1 MIGIETMG
9 IYSGHLGLDV
19 GALVQARQLDPKR
32 YIDQYLLL
40 ERSVFAPF
48 EDAVTMAANAAEKV
62 LTDENRDSVQLLLVA
77 SESGVDFGK
86 PISGWVQR
94 LCRLPSRIRN
104 LEVKHACYGLT
115 GAIRLAQGFLEAQ
128 SAPGARALVIG
139 TDLSRSHLGD
149 AAEPI
154 CGGAATAVL
163 LSRTGSMVE
172 LPPLSAAGLWC
183 TETPDTFRP
192 TALIECGNNDLS
204 LFSYLEALESSLK
217 NYRGLFPSYHPETS
231 AMYNVYHAPF
241 PAMCFQAHRQVV
253 KGFGTPTPAE
263 IRASF
268 NHRVLPGLKF
278 SRRIGTSYGSSVWIA
293 LASLAAQITQ
303 RTAVSLFSYGSGCQ
317 SEYFVTHLNPNH
329 APAENLQKEL
339 DARHGL
345 SVSEYEE
352 IENLRIAF
360 TDLPSFSA
368 VESALSQNLFKASFR
383 SPNTWILDSVSEH
396 VRVYRRVGETAP

>member
-1 MIGIETMG
+1 MIGVEAMG
-9 IYSGHLGLDV
+9 IYGGRLSLDV
-19 GALVQARQLDPKR
+19 SLLVQARQLDPKR

-48 EDAVTMAANAAEKV
+48 EDSVTMAVNAAEKV
-62 LTDENRDSVQLLLVA
+62 LTDENLDSIQLLLVA
-77 SESGVDFGK
+77 SESGVDYGK

-94 LCRLPSRIRN
+94 LCRLPNRIRN

-128 SAPGARALVIG
+128 SDPGARALVIG

-149 AAEPI
+149 VAEPI
-154 CGGAATAVL
+154 CGGAATAIL
-163 LSRTGSMVE
+163 LSRTGSMIE
-172 LPPLSAAGLWC
+172 LPPLSEAGLWC

-192 TALIECGNNDLS
+192 TSLIECGNNDLS

-217 NYRGLFPSYHPETS
+217 NYRELFPAYHPETS

-253 KGFGTPTPAE
+253 KGFGTPTPTE

-268 NHRVLPGLKF
+268 NQRVLPGLKF

-317 SEYFVTHLNPNH
+317 SEYFVTHLNPDH

-339 DARHGL
+339 DARHRL

-352 IENLRIAF
+352 IENLRIVF
-360 TDLPSFSA
+360 TDSPSFSA
-368 VESALSQNLFKASFR
+368 VESTLSQNLFNASFR

-396 VRVYRRVGETAP
+396 VRAYRRVGETAR